1 MPTVQIEMLEGRT
14 YEQKKRMVKMVT
26 EAIVES
32 VGAKPENVSII
43 IREMAKENHAKG
55 GVLSSEKE

>member
-1 MPTVQIEMLEGRT
+1 MMPTVQIEMFEGRT

-32 VGAKPENVSII
+32 VGAKPENVNII

-55 GVLSSEKE
+55 GVLSSEK